1 MSTSW
6 GALCVMMRMWL
17 LTVTSMLHREV
28 SALMC
33 VLQRKA
39 SRCLA
44 RRCGARYLMVCCER
58 TSCSCFTITYICSLA
73 CFSNAMPSDMTHHA
87 ARDQL
92 RPQRR
97 LAHHRGPRSTCP
109 FSADLVERN
118 NDMRA
123 WYALRSAPGSQAK
136 PMDPLSW
143 RMTPVEIRHIRSHL
157 RHRQPPRPRHPS
169 RWLGSRRR
177 CRPSPRLM
185 LFPIGILHDPRG
197 RVRC

>member
-1 MSTSW
+1 MRGMGRRLRMSTSW

-87 ARDQL
+87 AEVPHRSLQGTNCAPSEGLHIIEDLEVLVPSLLIWLSETTTCVHGMPCGQ
-92 RPQRR
+92 P
-97 LAHHRGPRSTCP
+97 LA
-109 FSADLVERN
+109 
-118 NDMRA
+118 
-123 WYALRSAPGSQAK
+123 AK
-136 PMDPLSW
+136 PNPWILS
-143 RMTPVEIRHIRSHL
+143 
-157 RHRQPPRPRHPS
+157 
-169 RWLGSRRR
+169 LGA
-177 CRPSPRLM
+177 
-185 LFPIGILHDPRG
+185 
-197 RVRC
+197 